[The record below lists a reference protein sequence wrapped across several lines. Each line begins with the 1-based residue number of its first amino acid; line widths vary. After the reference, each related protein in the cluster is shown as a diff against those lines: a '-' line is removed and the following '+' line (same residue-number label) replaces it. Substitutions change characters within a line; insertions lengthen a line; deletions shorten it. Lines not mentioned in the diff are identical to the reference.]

1 MKLRIGDFLIE
12 TDHIEMIEWLSEYN
26 VKIFFVSGR
35 TLDVVCGIQT
45 TSSAFW
51 NQTAEEFIQTI
62 HNTDF
67 TKLNATLSKD
77 KK

>member
-35 TLDVVCGIQT
+35 TLDVVCGIRT
-45 TSSAFW
+45 TSPAFW
-51 NQTAEEFIQTI
+51 DQPAEEFIQTI
-62 HNTDF
+62 HNIDF
-67 TKLNATLSKD
+67 TKLNTVVSKN